1 MILITPSVCASVT
14 VGTRSGS
21 GHTFEVADTSRTG
34 SDCLW
39 RITRLRVKEDKVV
52 VLLEQDF
59 EGVSREDAEALTND
73 MGARENPPA
82 GLIAH
87 VVTETANGVHL
98 VDIWESREDIQRFA
112 QERLIPSMKNLS
124 QERGIP
130 MPDPIPDPKLTEAYD
145 LVRGS

>member
-1 MILITPSVCASVT
+1 M
-14 VGTRSGS
+14 
-21 GHTFEVADTSRTG
+21 
-34 SDCLW
+34 
-39 RITRLRVKEDKVV
+39 V

-87 VVTETANGVHL
+87 VVTETANGVHV
-98 VDIWESREDIQRFA
+98 VDIWESTADLQRFN
-112 QERLIPSMKNLS
+112 QEQLMPSMKKVS
-124 QERGIP
+124 QERGIQL
-130 MPDPIPDPKLTEAYD
+130 PDPFPEPKITEAYD

>member
-1 MILITPSVCASVT
+1 MEDYQL
-14 VGTRSGS
+14 
-21 GHTFEVADTSRTG
+21 
-34 SDCLW
+34 
-39 RITRLRVKEDKVV
+39 RLKEDKVV

-98 VDIWESREDIQRFA
+98 VDIWESTEDVQRFA
-112 QERLIPSMKNLS
+112 QERLIPSMKKVS